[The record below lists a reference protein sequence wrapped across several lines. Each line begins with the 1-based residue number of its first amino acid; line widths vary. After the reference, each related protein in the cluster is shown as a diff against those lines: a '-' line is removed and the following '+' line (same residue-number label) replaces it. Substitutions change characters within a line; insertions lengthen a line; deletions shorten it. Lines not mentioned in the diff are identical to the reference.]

1 MQRFDANRQ
10 GAIPSTTLYQQVV
23 SSGGSVLQAYL
34 CCSRVVTGTRIFC
47 LHLPTQFIS
56 SLDGAPTP
64 WDNKSF
70 AFKGEAIQGLISVV
84 QFPTNAFD
92 EVDAYVR
99 PLAYMLEHQD
109 ELDDAPCFPPA
120 YDNDEDSEEVTTRN
134 CIFLPAVY
142 VPLLLRPSG
151 YSAKEVWRILYPAIE
166 TRNETETCTPLLQ
179 WLQVASTST
188 VGTTPALLG
197 DPSNAITLTTPA
209 TDEVLMTHCHS
220 ILNRALPG
228 LSAPPQT
235 LETALSQMA
244 SALVA
249 QTNDSRQA
257 RELKLATEQDPKLP
271 SDRFTIT
278 LPVLMDYLLID
289 DERNLPDV
297 WHQWANSKKRQELQV
312 LRDALDAFARSPD
325 AYTPTVPIITA
336 RLTQDMLNFN
346 FVGQSADDL
355 KGGLHPFII
364 ADGNAEHRQTNL
376 EVARLYGL
384 LTAGDAACSLADLEA
399 LSAKEVHTIPVTY
412 WELEVTLGMFG
423 NLLAVLLGT
432 QHPITT
438 AYRQMWLLMQSQLK
452 TDLHTVMEY
461 KAYVKPTHLLRSIQ
475 LSLYT
480 WFTHKRA
487 HLTPPTLDFVTV
499 LQDIIMQRYTLP
511 HLPPPSYTNWSILRE
526 PH

>member
-1 MQRFDANRQ
+1 LEPTFGSTYLFIWWLHRFIPYYYFWKANQNCTTKRGIAIQAKFNEPFRKRYKKKRIPSLRTMADQVPLIAPTALAHNQVAKNFSQLYQDAAKDPFRRQYERIMQRFDANWQ
-10 GAIPSTTLYQQVV
+10 GAILSVTLYQQVV
-23 SSGGSVLQAYL
+23 NSGGSVLQAYL
-34 CCSRVVTGTRIFC
+34 CCSRVGTGTRIFC
-47 LHLPTQFIS
+47 LHLPTQFIR

-92 EVDAYVR
+92 EVEAYVR

-120 YDNDEDSEEVTTRN
+120 YDDDEDSEEVTTRN
-134 CIFLPAVY
+134 CMFLPAVY

-151 YSAKEVWRILYPAIE
+151 YSAKEVWRLLYPAIE
-166 TRNETETCTPLLQ
+166 MRNDTEICTPLLQ

-209 TDEVLMTHCHS
+209 TDEVLMTHCHT

-278 LPVLMDYLLID
+278 LP
-289 DERNLPDV
+289 
-297 WHQWANSKKRQELQV
+297 
-312 LRDALDAFARSPD
+312 
-325 AYTPTVPIITA
+325 
-336 RLTQDMLNFN
+336 
-346 FVGQSADDL
+346 
-355 KGGLHPFII
+355 
-364 ADGNAEHRQTNL
+364 
-376 EVARLYGL
+376 
-384 LTAGDAACSLADLEA
+384 
-399 LSAKEVHTIPVTY
+399 
-412 WELEVTLGMFG
+412 LG
-423 NLLAVLLGT
+423 
-432 QHPITT
+432 
-438 AYRQMWLLMQSQLK
+438 K
-452 TDLHTVMEY
+452 
-461 KAYVKPTHLLRSIQ
+461 
-475 LSLYT
+475 
-480 WFTHKRA
+480 
-487 HLTPPTLDFVTV
+487 
-499 LQDIIMQRYTLP
+499 
-511 HLPPPSYTNWSILRE
+511 
-526 PH
+526 